1 MMASLSPANSQKS
14 ITVLYI
20 EDDLFN
26 RQLVRLILEKRENIT
41 LLEAGTGA
49 AGLQC
54 FREHRPEIVLL
65 DLSLP
70 DSSGYEILKNIQRD
84 NDINSPPVIAVS
96 GDSLPEDISKGI
108 NAGFQGYITKPIIIE
123 ELFKA
128 LDIAIAS
135 LAK

>member
-1 MMASLSPANSQKS
+1 MMTSSSSKSPDDL

-20 EDDLFN
+20 EDDIFN
-26 RQLVRLILEKRENIT
+26 RQLVRLILEKRNNIH
-41 LLEAGTGA
+41 LLEAETGA

-54 FREHRPEIVLL
+54 FKEHSPEIVLL

-70 DSSGYEILKNIQRD
+70 DSSGYDILKTIQRD
-84 NDINSPPVIAVS
+84 HDGQPIPVIAVS
-96 GDSLPEDISKGI
+96 GDSLPEDISRGI
-108 NAGFQGYITKPIIIE
+108 SAGFQGYITKPIVIA

-128 LDIAIAS
+128 LDTAIAS